1 MENKKTRPVLPS
13 EISLNVETV
22 AEDFQNKVLRPIVK
36 MQSDLF
42 IAHVQAK
49 LGVLKI
55 DLKALQPLKQTA
67 VLTQLFAK
75 DQAFKREI
83 IGMVIGQFSI
93 EEYNS
98 YATIHKE
105 INRRITQIVLNRCL
119 DLIVG
124 QSSTTTP

>member
-98 YATIHKE
+98 YVTIHKE